1 MGLFD
6 FLFGKSKNKV
16 SSECIEQ
23 ASNSDDDFVVVNI
36 NDDSNRKTFCYVD
49 NDTIDLFTKS
59 MLAGQMEVR
68 IPKGDGKKHAKKGE
82 SKTRK
87 TI

>member
-1 MGLFD
+1 MIKLRFLLAKEQIILIITKFVFIKKIHYMGLFD

-36 NDDSNRKTFCYVD
+36 MMILIEKPFA
-49 NDTIDLFTKS
+49 
-59 MLAGQMEVR
+59 MLIM
-68 IPKGDGKKHAKKGE
+68 IL
-82 SKTRK
+82 
-87 TI
+87 